1 MKRIATFGGAL
12 AFFGLLAGAGAF
24 LRLAGESSVAEVP
37 PNVRIDGVPAGEVP
51 EATIHE
57 RAAARLAEHV
67 RFEID
72 GKTVDEGSVADFGAK
87 VDEVATAAI
96 ARGQKG
102 DADVPLVVSV
112 DVDPLMKRVL
122 AIKEDVDLPPVSA
135 RVDFDNGGT
144 KAEQVGRYVDV
155 DAVRAQLA
163 KVAAMPTSGEAK
175 VIQLE
180 TKAFAP
186 RLKGDVVKDI
196 DVGVTLSSFDT
207 GFSRHGEQARR
218 GKNIDVGASK
228 LDGLVLMPNELVSF
242 NDVVG
247 ARSEENGFSKSWEIF
262 KGEMVE
268 GIGGGTC
275 QVASTLHAAAFFA
288 GLDIVERLPHSRPS
302 AYIQMGLDATVVYP
316 VVDMKLKNPYPFPV
330 VVHAFTDGNRLHFE
344 VRGKQRLARVTFSRE
359 LKEVLPFDRK
369 IEEKQGVSRTQVI
382 IKQHGMAGFKI
393 ERKRI
398 VRMNGREKE
407 EKEND
412 TYPATNE
419 VLVVA
424 PGFDVT
430 QLPALPDQSNT
441 DPAAL
446 AQAASTTTT
455 PPAPPPPTDPN
466 APPVVAAFTILDSR
480 GSHPPTASQLAP
492 EPLVTITR

>member
-1 MKRIATFGGAL
+1 MAL
-12 AFFGLLAGAGAF
+12 FGLLAGAGAF
-24 LRLAGESSVAEVP
+24 LRLETEAPAAVP
-37 PNVRIDGVPAGEVP
+37 SNVRIDGVAGGEVP

-57 RAAARLAEHV
+57 RAALRLGEHV
-67 RFEID
+67 RFVID
-72 GKTVDEGSVADFGAK
+72 GRTALEGSLADLGVK
-87 VDEVATAAI
+87 VDEAATASI
-96 ARGQKG
+96 VRGAKG
-102 DADVPLVVSV
+102 DVDVPLVTFVESA
-112 DVDPLMKRVL
+112 PLFRRLDTV
-122 AIKEDVDLPPVSA
+122 KEHVDLPPESA
-135 RVDFDNGGT
+135 RVDFDKGGT
-144 KAEQVGRYVDV
+144 KAEQVGRYVDA

-163 KVAAMPTSGEAK
+163 KVAALPTSSAAR
-175 VIQLE
+175 VVQLE

-186 RLKGDVVKDI
+186 QLDGDVVKDI
-196 DVGVTLSSFDT
+196 DVSQTLSSFET
-207 GFSRHGEQARR
+207 YFSRSGEQARR

-247 ARSEENGFSKSWEIF
+247 ARSEDNGFSKSWEIF

-275 QVASTLHAAAFFA
+275 QVASTLHAAAFFG

-302 AYIQMGLDATVVYP
+302 SYIQMGLDATVVYP
-316 VVDMKLKNPYPFPV
+316 VVDLKLRNPYPFPV
-330 VVHAFTDGNRLHFE
+330 VVHAFTDGPKLHFE
-344 VRGKQRLARVTFSRE
+344 LRGKQRLARVTFSRE
-359 LKEVLPFDRK
+359 LKEVLPYDRK
-369 IEEKQGVSRTQVI
+369 IEEKAGIGRTQVI

-424 PGFDVT
+424 RGFDVSL
-430 QLPALPDQSNT
+430 LPALPDQSNT
-441 DPAAL
+441 DPAVL
-446 AQAASTTTT
+446 AAAASTTTT
-455 PPAPPPPTDPN
+455 PPAPPPPTDAN
-466 APPVVAAFTILDSR
+466 TPPVVAAFTILDSR
-480 GSHPPTASQLAP
+480 GSHRPTASQLMP
-492 EPLVTITR
+492 EPIVTITR